1 MHTRI
6 HILYIHGCIKILYVQ
21 NAFVCVCVN
30 HEFGRCSFHAKVE
43 PYTLSPETQ
52 KGALAEA
59 LSEVSEVQERQ
70 RSSPCGVVAGF
81 LKKRVCIEC
90 YTRGGLWGSYG

>member
-1 MHTRI
+1 MYRMR
-6 HILYIHGCIKILYVQ
+6 L
-21 NAFVCVCVN
+21 CVCVN

>member
-6 HILYIHGCIKILYVQ
+6 YILYIHGCIKILYVQ
-21 NAFVCVCVN
+21 NAFVCVK